1 MMVITTTLNS
11 LAKSN
16 CLPYGDLI
24 GLPPLPPF
32 AITFST
38 GRDILNG
45 VNYASA
51 AAGILD
57 ETGKYLGDRY
67 ALSQQIQNF
76 TSTLSQ
82 LKTQMEDKKLI
93 QYLAKS
99 LVIMNVGSND
109 CINNYLLPS
118 MYSTSFN
125 YNPKDYADLPIK
137 SYTEQLS
144 VLHGLGLR
152 KFLLAAVGPLG
163 CIPNQLATGV
173 APPGKCVSFVNDMVE
188 IFNMPLKST
197 VDQLNKEHTQNG
209 TVFVYG
215 NTYKAFFDLLNNLT
229 SYGKYIDI

>member
-24 GLPPLPPF
+24 VLPPLPPF

-38 GRDILNG
+38 GRDILSG

-82 LKTQMEDKKLI
+82 LKTQMDDKKLS

-99 LVIMNVGSND
+99 L
-109 CINNYLLPS
+109 
-118 MYSTSFN
+118 
-125 YNPKDYADLPIK
+125 
-137 SYTEQLS
+137 

-229 SYGKYIDI
+229 SYGFEVTDRGCCGIGRNQGLINCLPLAVPCFNRDQLPSNPSL